1 MELCRKKEVSERMEV
16 CKMDAMLVVDSYKKN
31 AYSDKVSFDINPRM
45 LNETPSSVIVKSQ
58 DDYNPEVCIKKT
70 PSQEWELDVRPL
82 ISTKKW
88 LQNYGLHKNKLTFAQ
103 ILPVIGFK
111 MAEDFDPT
119 LKRPVSSRYAEGR
132 FHQLMRPDGKMFN
145 VTCGREK
152 LRQLDARL
160 QQAIHLYKRRLEWLT
175 TESRRVFGVIEERAI
190 TIVLDIRN
198 MSPQQF
204 DLYRMALERVIY
216 EQITQ
221 IAKFNLIRASD
232 DIKMYQDHC
241 VPVTH
246 DTIEMAIKWLWGLDR
261 LGAVSSTACV
271 ESMLR
276 AFEDKQNE
284 AVYLFTEGSSV
295 DTCRQLLK
303 EKVASVCCKPPVNVV
318 SYNCENSDTVRFLR
332 EFAESAKGK
341 IHVYAIIMEMDS
353 FEGLPVDPNTNK
365 ANILLKKKTFGGIP
379 PGAGVREDVILL
391 FQQMEEA
398 RNNLLQIQKLI
409 TITPEPN
416 VVLEAMQPSSK
427 KELGK
432 FQFVSELAPQVD
444 SSMINEQY
452 MSSCHWLAKYGLG
465 ARKLELYD
473 ALAAVAFHH
482 RDGVVD
488 LQTHPGEECQ
498 TDALRFKKLVNAK
511 YCDRFPVVRWKDG
524 KVVHVQVT
532 PELHRTYEQ
541 KVLTALRAIQSR
553 IDWLNQ
559 GSRALF
565 GTLIEDQVYILID
578 TSESMVPSI
587 QYVKDK
593 LFLLMQEQLRHKMK
607 FNLTAFNSK
616 AQVWQNRLVEVT
628 ETSLEGAWRWIQGLS
643 CWGSTNTYAALQH
656 ALSDPGTQAIY
667 LLTDGR
673 PDQPPKSI
681 IAQVQMQHSVPVHT
695 ISFNCNDTEANIFL
709 HDLAVAT
716 GGRYHYFS
724 DKGCDPEGQPES
736 FESEDIRLLKEELSR
751 GLENLDRVAEL
762 RDECSKLSW
771 KKGIDELKS
780 CSRAHPLPGKDRVSA
795 VPAME
800 PQELYRSHTPTP
812 PPRPGSAPPDR
823 SHTPTPPPPKVTT
836 SVESRSFTMAKRKTS
851 KTRPSSARGSMKPLA
866 AGHTRTSL
874 LRTLNSQ
881 GSFDPEEWLLP
892 ETKQLFEKQA
902 TRQKRLA
909 QGPEMGQIFLSDGES
924 VLEENAMSPRVLDIV
939 EARERHAF
947 RGSVRRFS
955 KLRTVSSK
963 EWLKKNSLVAKQLTL
978 LDALAPTL
986 VTHKAKY
993 VPILDKH
1000 VMAKVFDEILPI
1012 AHVSNKSR
1020 RSIKL
1025 INPQGVNLK
1034 AYEERLLR
1042 QIDIYNRRLDALVWG
1057 AVPRD
1062 LRDEEFGEEKGPVS
1076 FLNNR
1081 IWFMKALEEAQWP
1094 ISSYNI
1100 ILLEEEIGKAERF
1113 LQQSRDL
1120 RNITSGN
1127 KETDELSV
1135 YSDRGSVAS
1144 GLSNKS
1150 KELSK
1155 SKESVSSSGSSSSSG
1170 STSTARS
1177 KTSKCSKR
1185 SSSQYVQVLEFREV
1199 IPMPSRKYDLGVV
1212 NAEGDISV
1220 DSKKMGSKRVIRSV
1234 SLKSSSEN
1242 IFLPSEKK
1250 RNYIFEV
1257 SKSPRSPQYQV
1268 HCVKSKPGTIMSGK
1282 KKTRKRTEVI
1292 PEQHG
1297 GLVLPEG
1304 PQVVISDTESQDS
1317 NASLVD
1323 YEKDMVGLRVIAC
1336 DKRDGLYYPGHVT
1349 ISQESAFAMVTFAG
1363 DRRQK
1368 VRSQM
1373 IIPMSGAIP
1382 RPELRLGDFVLVQVT
1397 HPRRE
1402 IKCYVPGI
1410 IEVTPRDFQSPAK
1423 FYTILL
1429 YNAQRATTMRRNIV
1443 KIGRERFEMAVNYIA
1458 HVQHQKQ
1465 LRMQASKQ
1473 IVSME
1478 TTPCDLPDDSSS
1490 VASSKSSRSY
1500 RKKKQKITQKLSKKS
1515 SKGRSRKPR
1524 SESESSRS
1532 SRSRSKSSNSSRS
1545 SSRSCSGAKS
1555 RAQPGASRS
1564 RSHSSRSRS
1573 RSDSGSRSYSSTSR
1587 SRSRSRSS
1595 SSRSRSRSRS
1605 QSSER
1610 GRSRNRSRSWS
1621 GSSSTLRSRSQEK
1634 GKKSHAKSRS
1644 SSDNTTPRG
1653 RASPYARPESPVP
1666 KARPKSPPLPRTA
1679 SVVGNVTR
1687 SDMYSE
1693 RTDSRH
1699 VNVDEKEEIIQHL
1712 QSQLEKQKRKQFRQ
1726 ERRLV
1731 RQARK
1736 INKINKKLKEGEF
1749 SSQNISQESRIS
1761 QYSEKSVTRSQ
1772 FTSSSDTDM
1781 TPGRRKTSPDGTSF
1795 KETSNIRGSSHQNDD
1810 IYEHEEVLAR
1820 WTDDGWWYRGRVEGR
1835 GEDETYVVVDAT
1847 GYSEQMARDDILSEN
1862 QHKFEVVQP
1871 QDFVI
1876 APHPKYVFSFAPGEV
1891 LQTYANQNVK
1901 VEFYDGNI
1909 ADLPSDGVY
1918 RVSKAKYN
1926 QTVDYIKRKE
1936 KDLHG
1941 KSVVARDDSTGVYK
1955 LGVVDSR
1962 VGLGQ
1967 QYYICWLDGD
1977 MSKQNGHHIFEVGQ
1991 RQGRHND
1998 WDFVLAPVDDRKKV
2012 FLPATV
2018 AYSSPFTVEFCNGKS
2033 SSRVKRDQCF
2043 WLNQEYYRNA
2053 VEFYRSKNT

>member
-398 RNNLLQIQKLI
+398 L
-409 TITPEPN
+409 
-416 VVLEAMQPSSK
+416 
-427 KELGK
+427 
-432 FQFVSELAPQVD
+432 SELAPQVD

-593 LFLLMQEQLRHKMK
+593 LFLLMQ
-607 FNLTAFNSK
+607 

-909 QGPEMGQIFLSDGES
+909 Q
-924 VLEENAMSPRVLDIV
+924 VLEENAMSPRV
-939 EARERHAF
+939 
-947 RGSVRRFS
+947 
-955 KLRTVSSK
+955 LRTVSSK

-1185 SSSQYVQVLEFREV
+1185 SSSQYVQVLEFRE
-1199 IPMPSRKYDLGVV
+1199 
-1212 NAEGDISV
+1212 
-1220 DSKKMGSKRVIRSV
+1220 
-1234 SLKSSSEN
+1234 
-1242 IFLPSEKK
+1242 
-1250 RNYIFEV
+1250 
-1257 SKSPRSPQYQV
+1257 
-1268 HCVKSKPGTIMSGK
+1268 SGK

-1382 RPELRLGDFVLVQVT
+1382 RPELR
-1397 HPRRE
+1397 RSS
-1402 IKCYVPGI
+1402 
-1410 IEVTPRDFQSPAK
+1410 TPSCS
-1423 FYTILL
+1423 
-1429 YNAQRATTMRRNIV
+1429 TM
-1443 KIGRERFEMAVNYIA
+1443 
-1458 HVQHQKQ
+1458 
-1465 LRMQASKQ
+1465 LRGMQASKQ

-1515 SKGRSRKPR
+1515 SKGRSR
-1524 SESESSRS
+1524 
-1532 SRSRSKSSNSSRS
+1532 N
-1545 SSRSCSGAKS
+1545 
-1555 RAQPGASRS
+1555 
-1564 RSHSSRSRS
+1564 
-1573 RSDSGSRSYSSTSR
+1573 
-1587 SRSRSRSS
+1587 
-1595 SSRSRSRSRS
+1595 
-1605 QSSER
+1605 
-1610 GRSRNRSRSWS
+1610 
-1621 GSSSTLRSRSQEK
+1621 
-1634 GKKSHAKSRS
+1634 RS